1 MLTCVTT
8 TSTTTT
14 VGPFTTDG
22 NVSTSDTF
30 GGFTGLQI
38 CNDLFGT
45 ATPNWT
51 HRASRA
57 CDCCTP
63 RGTGAS

>member
-1 MLTCVTT
+1 VLTSVTT
-8 TSTTTT
+8 ASTTTT

-22 NVSTSDTF
+22 NVATSDTF
-30 GGFTGLQI
+30 GGFANLQI

-45 ATPNWT
+45 AIRNWT

-63 RGTGAS
+63 